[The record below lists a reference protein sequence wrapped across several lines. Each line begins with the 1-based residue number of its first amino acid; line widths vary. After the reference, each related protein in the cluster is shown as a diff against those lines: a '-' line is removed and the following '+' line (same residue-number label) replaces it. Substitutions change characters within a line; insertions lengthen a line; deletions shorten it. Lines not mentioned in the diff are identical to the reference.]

1 MSTRRDSPP
10 AATAEPG
17 PGPSAPTP
25 LAKATSGRPA
35 TTTPSYNA
43 LRSMR
48 ETLGRVEV
56 AEALGYID
64 GIDDEVLDRIRKI
77 LGTLVVLVR

>member
-1 MSTRRDSPP
+1 
-10 AATAEPG
+10 
-17 PGPSAPTP
+17 
-25 LAKATSGRPA
+25 
-35 TTTPSYNA
+35 
-43 LRSMR
+43 MR